1 MSWSDRAQPR
11 LAILLLSLALA
22 AIAGGCTQW
31 ADPRLP
37 QTTVFP
43 ASDYGEMIQNLY
55 VLIFWMAVAVF
66 VGVEGFLIY
75 AIVRYRRR
83 REDELPSQV
92 HGNTRLEVAWTIIPS
107 IVLLIIAVPTIGT
120 IFASDAVP
128 PGATQYV
135 KVIGHQWWWEFQYP
149 DLGVVTANEL
159 HLPVNETVRF
169 EMESKDVIH
178 SFWFPRMG
186 GKMDVVP
193 TRKNHMW
200 FTPKETGEFYGQCV
214 EFCGT
219 QHANMRMRL
228 YVHTPQEFQAWVQQQ
243 RAPAAVPTSGLAAQ
257 GAEAFQNPVNFCVAC
272 HTVRGTSAQGTIG
285 PDLTHIGSRKTLAS
299 GMLDNTPEEM
309 ARWIRD
315 PQGVKI
321 NNKMVLPRPPS
332 DQDLAAIVA
341 YLQTLK

>member
-1 MSWSDRAQPR
+1 
-11 LAILLLSLALA
+11 
-22 AIAGGCTQW
+22 
-31 ADPRLP
+31 
-37 QTTVFP
+37 
-43 ASDYGEMIQNLY
+43 
-55 VLIFWMAVAVF
+55 
-66 VGVEGFLIY
+66 VEGFLLYTI
-75 AIVRYRRR
+75 IRYRRR
-83 REDELPSQV
+83 SENELPSQV

-120 IFASDAVP
+120 IFASDTVP
-128 PGATQYV
+128 PNAMPV
-135 KVIGHQWWWEFQYP
+135 KVIGHQWWWEFEYP
-149 DLGVVTANEL
+149 SLGIKTANEL
-159 HLPVNETVRF
+159 HLPLGQTVAF

-228 YVHTPQEFQAWVQQQ
+228 FVQTPQEFQAWVEQQ
-243 RAPAAVPTSGLAAQ
+243 RREAAPPPSGLVAQ
-257 GAEAFQNPVNFCVAC
+257 GAEAFQNPANYCIVC
-272 HTVRGTSAQGTIG
+272 HTVRGTNARGIIG
-285 PDLTHIGSRKTLAS
+285 PDLTHVGSRKTIAA

-321 NNKMVLPRPPS
+321 GNKMVLPRPPS

-341 YLQTLK
+341 YLQSLK